1 MIKRPLER
9 PGVLDKLN
17 SLTKF
22 PSIPTLHVMGDKGRL
37 GDEVEPGFFD
47 LVRDAPSEL
56 VATEKVDGTNS
67 RILLFTDG
75 TFLVGSKEELLWY
88 SEDLIGNPA
97 MYIVQEVRRW
107 RAEIEA
113 FALNDAPQGLTVL
126 YLETYGHGIGQS
138 GKQYAVT
145 EDDRSLR
152 LFDAA
157 FWGGSSWWKLVSDPE
172 VESEDLAR
180 MRQRGEQPFLSWE
193 TIQEMGRSLDIETVV
208 ERELPPKD
216 LSMVSVYDW
225 VRFQPKSSAL
235 IDDVAPG
242 LPEGVVL
249 RTRRGNSL
257 APFDAPVRRAKARVE
272 DYRRT
277 ILARK

>member
-22 PSIPTLHVMGDKGRL
+22 PSIPTLHAMGDKGRL
-37 GDEVEPGFFD
+37 GDEVEPGFLD
-47 LVRDAPSEL
+47 LLRDAPSEL
-56 VATEKVDGTNS
+56 VPTEKVDGTNT

-97 MYIVQEVRRW
+97 LHIVEEVRRW
-107 RAEIEA
+107 SSQLEE

-145 EDDRSLR
+145 EGYRSLR

-172 VESEDLAR
+172 VDAEDLSR
-180 MRQRGEQPFLSWE
+180 MRQRGEQPFLSWDA
-193 TIQEMGRSLDIETVV
+193 IVAMGKGLDIETVT
-208 ERELPPKD
+208 ERDLPPPS
-216 LSMVSVYDW
+216 LSIVETYDW
-225 VRFQPKSSAL
+225 VRFQPKSAAL

-249 RTRRGNSL
+249 RTRRGNTA